1 VLSADLF
8 SEENKLDDKPVAEM
22 PTLSLRVR
30 IILYAAT
37 WAAALLAIDLR
48 LWPLAYLFPAG
59 LFAFLPPGQ
68 PDEKWAIPLLCI
80 GWLIYIL
87 HAVFFFRA
95 RRRKIIWILYA
106 GLLLLFVCNVGGC
119 HQMLRG
125 TPYGH

>member
-1 VLSADLF
+1 MV
-8 SEENKLDDKPVAEM
+8 DDKSVAEIS
-22 PTLSLRVR
+22 TVALRVR
-30 IILYAAT
+30 VILYAVT
-37 WAAALLAIDLR
+37 WGAALLAIDLR
-48 LWPLAYLFPAG
+48 LWPLVYLFPAG

-68 PDEKWAIPLLCI
+68 PDEKWAVPLLCV

-95 RRRKIIWILYA
+95 RRRKIIWVLFA